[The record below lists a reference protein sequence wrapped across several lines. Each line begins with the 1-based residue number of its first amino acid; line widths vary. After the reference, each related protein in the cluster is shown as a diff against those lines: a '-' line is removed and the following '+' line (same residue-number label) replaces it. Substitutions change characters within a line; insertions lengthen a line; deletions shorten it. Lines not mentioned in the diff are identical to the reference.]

1 VFNADK
7 LSWFNAQHIARL
19 PTTELAVRLRPA
31 LEAAGL
37 WNNSWLA
44 EQRAW
49 MLAVLELLKPRAR
62 TLNDFVE
69 QGRFFFA
76 DEIEYDEAA
85 VRRYLHAADLAG
97 HLTEIDAVFAEASDF
112 DPATLEAALR
122 SVAEARGVKA
132 ATLIHALRVA
142 LTGKAA
148 SPGLFEVLALLGRTR
163 VHARI
168 VDAVRRASAPRL

>member
-1 VFNADK
+1 VFNPDK
-7 LSWFNAQHIARL
+7 LDWFNAQYIGRL
-19 PTTELAVRLRPA
+19 PTAELAARLRPL

-37 WNNSWLA
+37 WNTSWLA
-44 EQRAW
+44 EQQAW
-49 MLAVLELLKPRAR
+49 MFAVLELLKPRAR

-85 VRRYLHAADLAG
+85 VRRHLHAADLAE
-97 HLTEIDAVFAEASDF
+97 HLIEIDAVFAEVSDF
-112 DPATLEAALR
+112 APATIEAALR

-142 LTGKAA
+142 LTGRAA
-148 SPGLFEVLALLGRTR
+148 SPGLFDVLALLGRTR

-168 VDAVRRASAPRL
+168 LDAVRRVSVPRD